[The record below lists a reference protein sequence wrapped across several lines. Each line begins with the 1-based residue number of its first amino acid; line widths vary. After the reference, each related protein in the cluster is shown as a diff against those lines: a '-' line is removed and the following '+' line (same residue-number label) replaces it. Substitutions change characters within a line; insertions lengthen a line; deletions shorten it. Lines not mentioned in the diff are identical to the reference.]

1 MPHFRNTYKPARFFF
16 MDVRVGVVLMASM
29 LHVRSYTIA
38 IDVLVV
44 ALAWYIERLG
54 MGVPGGIRAFRAWL
68 AGPYR
73 PGLPIHKIRRKVD
86 FQHIRLPWQQE
97 AYNGT
102 IDLKA
107 VVVTKTENTRM
118 VSSKAEIVPGKQN

>member
-1 MPHFRNTYKPARFFF
+1 

-29 LHVRSYTIA
+29 LHVRGYTLAIDAIA
-38 IDVLVV
+38 IG
-44 ALAWYIERLG
+44 LAWYIERLG
-54 MGVPGGIRAFRAWL
+54 MGLPGGLRAFRAWL

-73 PGLPIHKIRRKVD
+73 PGLPIHKIRQKVD
-86 FQHIRLPWQQE
+86 FQHIRLPWQKE

-107 VVVTKTENTRM
+107 VVIAKTENSRM
-118 VSSKAEIVPGKQN
+118 VSSKAEIVPGKQKQ

>member
-29 LHVRSYTIA
+29 LHIRSYTIA
-38 IDVLVV
+38 IDFIAV

-54 MGVPGGIRAFRAWL
+54 MGLPGGLRAFRSWL

-73 PGLPIHKIRRKVD
+73 PGLPIHKIRRKID
-86 FQHIRLPWQQE
+86 FQHIRLPWQPE
-97 AYNGT
+97 AYNGE

-107 VVVTKTENTRM
+107 VVVTKTENERM
-118 VSSKAEIVPGKQN
+118 VSSKAEIVPGKHK